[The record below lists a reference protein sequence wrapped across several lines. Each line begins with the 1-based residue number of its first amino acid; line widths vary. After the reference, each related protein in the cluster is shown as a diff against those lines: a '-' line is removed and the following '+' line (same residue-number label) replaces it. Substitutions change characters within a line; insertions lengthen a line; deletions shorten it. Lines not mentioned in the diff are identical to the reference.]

1 MSQAPVPVEEEATVG
16 IDVKFLGFFRTLL
29 RLLAGRV
36 HRAVAG
42 L

>member
-1 MSQAPVPVEEEATVG
+1 MSQTGEEEATVG
-16 IDVKFLGFFRTLL
+16 VNVEFLILLRTLL